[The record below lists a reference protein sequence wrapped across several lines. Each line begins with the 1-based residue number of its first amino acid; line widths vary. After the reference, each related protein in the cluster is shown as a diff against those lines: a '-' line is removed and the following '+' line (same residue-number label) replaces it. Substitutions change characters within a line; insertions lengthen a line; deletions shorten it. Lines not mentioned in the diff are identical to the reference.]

1 MNLERTHF
9 APSVQMQDTP
19 RDIDR
24 DTVDEDALDP
34 DERMPETI
42 RDQHIV
48 PDTEMYEADSM
59 GMSDFSRDNT
69 KVVNEERNDLP
80 PVTADEVEA
89 TTGDDV
95 EMVDVNAPQGDTVL
109 TETSQPASSM
119 DVDGA
124 EPKIIASASPTTLT
138 QELASVAVADNL
150 LASDKQASTESA
162 PVLDGAAT
170 TNPAMT
176 ALEVNKDDMAK
187 AKSLDPTAE
196 LEASDEPKPT
206 PAASLPA
213 APDLPIDGKQAELTD
228 AVNDAKAVQS
238 VEADAKA
245 DTENATDSGTGANAA
260 DQLGISPSPVTD
272 SIADGIAGLAVDVA
286 SAEQSALATPAHLTD
301 EPSSET
307 VKDNAGSEGAPSSQ
321 SARPPARA
329 NAPVH
334 KAVLNI
340 KLGDREDGEA
350 TEDDYDDEDGE
361 IRDS

>member
-1 MNLERTHF
+1 
-9 APSVQMQDTP
+9 
-19 RDIDR
+19 
-24 DTVDEDALDP
+24 
-34 DERMPETI
+34 
-42 RDQHIV
+42 
-48 PDTEMYEADSM
+48 MYEADSM

-228 AVNDAKAVQS
+228 AVNDAVNDAKAVQS

-361 IRDS
+361 IRDSQATKMMRAMFASRIMVQVAHWYCQ